1 MTGGTPRG
9 ARRFPRRR
17 FGSGL
22 GAGLTA
28 LTAAVALGVNP
39 VPLRAAAAVCGA
51 SGNHTICVTMPVD
64 PDATGTYVLSG
75 DERIGVTN
83 APNAGA
89 LYFTWVPS
97 GGTAT
102 YLMED
107 FAPSAQDGGA
117 DYAFTWPTEKFL
129 DGAGLLQVRYGT
141 NASVN
146 VAVALANGNA
156 SSIQT
161 NPSDW
166 PTAPAPWTDPNA
178 DPVVVA
184 VGDGASDEAESKTVS
199 DQIAAAS
206 PPLFLYLGDIYE
218 KGTFT
223 ETLNHYGVSSLDEP
237 GSGTL
242 FGQLASVTQPTL
254 GNHEKKNLSSWRDYF
269 HGRPA
274 YTSFTFGGV
283 LFIDV
288 NANMPMK
295 AGSPEYTWVQ
305 GLLSAPDVPACIVAY
320 WHQPVLNGTKILS
333 GKLPMWSLLANNG
346 GDLVLNGH
354 IHSMAAYGPL
364 NATMQQGSGAHMY
377 ELVDGAGGHKMGSAP
392 SGDAR
397 QVFRL
402 GKTPGSMWL
411 TLNGAHAD
419 AEGNPGVATS
429 ISWTYRY
436 TNGSPIPG
444 GSGTVSC

>member
-1 MTGGTPRG
+1 MVDKRFRSALSAAVMILTGT
-9 ARRFPRRR
+9 
-17 FGSGL
+17 
-22 GAGLTA
+22 
-28 LTAAVALGVNP
+28 VALGANP
-39 VPLRAAAAVCGA
+39 PLQAATAICGA
-51 SGNHTICVTMPVD
+51 SGKHTICVTMPVD
-64 PDATGTYVLSG
+64 PDGTGTYVLSG

-83 APNAGA
+83 APNTGA

-97 GGTAT
+97 GGAST

-129 DGAGLLQVRYGT
+129 DAAGVLQVRFGS

-146 VAVALANGNA
+146 VAVALQNGNTTGTQ
-156 SSIQT
+156 S

-166 PTAPAPWTDPNA
+166 PSGPAPWTDPVN
-178 DPVVVA
+178 DPVVPA
-184 VGDGASDEAESKTVS
+184 VGDGASDEVASKAVS
-199 DQIAAAS
+199 DQIAAAN

-218 KGTFT
+218 KGTYT
-223 ETLNHYGVSSLDEP
+223 ETLNHYGSSSLDAP

-242 FGQLASVTQPTL
+242 FGQLASITQPTV
-254 GNHEKKNLSSWRDYF
+254 GNHESKNLSSWRDYF

-274 YTSFTFGGV
+274 YTSFEFGGA

-288 NANMPMK
+288 DANLSMK
-295 AGSPEYTWVQ
+295 AGSPQYNWVQ
-305 GLLSAPDVPACIVAY
+305 GLLTAPDVPACVVAY
-320 WHQPVLNGTKILS
+320 WHQPVLNGTTVTS
-333 GKLPMWSLLANNG
+333 GKLPLFSLLANGG

-364 NATMQQGSGAHMY
+364 DANAQQGAGAHLY
-377 ELVDGAGGHKMGSAP
+377 ELIDGAGGHKVGSAP

-397 QVFRL
+397 QIFRL
-402 GKTPGSMWL
+402 GKTTGSMWL

-429 ISWTYRY
+429 ITWTYRY
-436 TNGSPIPG
+436 TNGDPIPG
-444 GSGTVSC
+444 GAGTVTC